1 MDEVQGAVGKSVRDD
16 NPIVHLG
23 GIVTPC
29 AEERR
34 KRFCD
39 PNPVKQNLTLTIR

>member
-1 MDEVQGAVGKSVRDD
+1 MDEVHGSLGESMRDD

-23 GIVTPC
+23 GIITAC

-34 KRFCD
+34 KRFCA
-39 PNPVKQNLTLTIR
+39 PNPIKQNLTLTIR